1 MQIGIGIPNQVRN
14 VNPTIVPEWSSRA
27 EEAGFSKLGTVG
39 RFAYPGVSDTV
50 ALAAAA
56 GATSTIGLFSGVL
69 LATTWPAELLAKEL
83 AGIDGVSGGR
93 LTLGLGIGGRPDD
106 FVVNQAPM
114 AGRGKRFDD
123 DLEVYREIWQ
133 GAAVGGGSNPAVPT
147 GTRQVPL
154 LFGGFAPA
162 AMARMAKWGLGYVGG
177 SMPASVVAE
186 PFEAARV
193 AWKEAGRE
201 GAPRL
206 VAVAYFAFADG
217 DQGRANVHDY
227 YSFLGDD
234 QANYVASAVSVGPD
248 AIKATAAAF
257 EEIGADELIFNPT
270 LADLDEIGKLADTVL

>member
-14 VNPTIVPEWSSRA
+14 VSPAIVPEWSSRA
-27 EEAGFSKLGTVG
+27 EKAGFSKLGTVG
-39 RFAYPGVSDTV
+39 RFAYPGISDTV

-106 FVVNQAPM
+106 FVADGAPM
-114 AGRGKRFDD
+114 AGRGKRFDH

-133 GAAVGGGSNPAVPT
+133 GAPVGGGPNPAVPT

-154 LFGGFAPA
+154 LFGGTAPA

-177 SMPASVVAE
+177 SMPASMVAGA
-186 PFEAARV
+186 FDSARA
-193 AWKEAGRE
+193 AWKEAGRD

-217 DQGRANVHDY
+217 DKGRANVHDY

-234 QANYVASAVSVGPD
+234 TANFIASVVSVGAD
-248 AIKATAAAF
+248 AIKATIAAF
-257 EEIGADELIFNPT
+257 EEIGADELVFNPT
-270 LADLDEIGKLADTVL
+270 LTDLDEIGKLADVVL

>member
-14 VNPTIVPEWSSRA
+14 VNPAIIPEWSSRA
-27 EEAGFSKLGTVG
+27 EEAGFSSLGTVG

-50 ALAAAA
+50 TLAAAA

-93 LTLGLGIGGRPDD
+93 LMLGVGIGGRPDD
-106 FVVNQAPM
+106 FVADGAPM
-114 AGRGKRFDD
+114 AGRGQRFDH

-133 GAAVGGGSNPAVPT
+133 GAPVGGGPNPAVPAA
-147 GTRQVPL
+147 TRQVPL
-154 LFGGFAPA
+154 LFGGSAPA

-177 SMPASVVAE
+177 SMPPSMVAE
-186 PFEAARV
+186 AFDNARA
-193 AWKEAGRE
+193 AWKAAGRE

-206 VAVAYFAFADG
+206 VAVNYFAFADG

-234 QANYVASAVSVGPD
+234 TANFITSAVSVGPD
-248 AIKATAAAF
+248 AIKATVAAF
-257 EEIGADELIFNPT
+257 EEIGTDELFLNPT
-270 LADLDEIGKLADTVL
+270 LGDLDEIGKLADTVL